1 MPITFAPVEQDRAE
15 RLLETGGARGLG
27 LRLIRDF
34 LAYLDSPEGD
44 GQLSVE
50 FAASALDERA
60 DVKDENDNVTGQR
73 ELRPSEV
80 AQRVKSA
87 AESHNYGVVAVPDA
101 GKIVLIRTAELP
113 DAERAEGTTKERVS
127 DNGQPVKRGRKSKAD
142 KENATA

>member
-44 GQLSVE
+44 GQFSVE
-50 FAASALDERA
+50 FPAAALDERA
-60 DVKDENDNVTGQR
+60 DVKDDEGNVIGER

-87 AESHNYGVVAVPDA
+87 AESHNYGVVAMPDA
-101 GKIVLIRTAELP
+101 GKVVLIRTAELP
-113 DAERAEGTTKERVS
+113 DANRAEGTTAQRVS
-127 DNGQPVKRGRKSKAD
+127 DNGQPVKRGRKPR
-142 KENATA
+142 NAPTE

>member
-50 FAASALDERA
+50 FPTAALDERA
-60 DVKDENDNVTGQR
+60 DVKDDDGNVIGER

-101 GKIVLIRTAELP
+101 GKVVLIRTAELP
-113 DAERAEGTTKERVS
+113 DANRAEGTTAQRVS
-127 DNGQPVKRGRKSKAD
+127 DNGQPVKRGRKPR
-142 KENATA
+142 NAPTE